1 MTERLNSDRI
11 SIYSLN
17 KFLKWQFL
25 TVIFNIGIPPC
36 IFLTKVCGNR
46 ALGRSISAIFPT
58 AFAHSVSLC
67 HILVILAIF
76 QTLCQ
81 QKYYNLL
88 KVWVMVSVF

>member
-1 MTERLNSDRI
+1 MAERLNSDRI

-58 AFAHSVSLC
+58 AFAHSVSLS
-67 HILVILAIF
+67 HFGNSRNISNPLPAKILQLVEGLGDG
-76 QTLCQ
+76 
-81 QKYYNLL
+81 
-88 KVWVMVSVF
+88 